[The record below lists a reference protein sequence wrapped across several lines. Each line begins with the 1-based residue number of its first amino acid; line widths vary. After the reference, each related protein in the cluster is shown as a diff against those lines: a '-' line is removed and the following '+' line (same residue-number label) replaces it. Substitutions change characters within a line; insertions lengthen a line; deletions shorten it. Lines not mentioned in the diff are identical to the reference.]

1 MNSLEKKEKNLQKL
15 LEKLSLVTS
24 SYSQPFTSN
33 EKIHEEKDQLN
44 LEKKELE
51 KRNEELAREHRYLKN
66 KLAN

>member
-1 MNSLEKKEKNLQKL
+1 M
-15 LEKLSLVTS
+15 SLVTS

-66 KLAN
+66 KLAKLTN